1 MSKLYAL
8 LSSQGTACSETVL
21 TEAEYNFA
29 WRDIIEAQ
37 YCHGGP
43 DDPVKGSWTDVTENE
58 ACSLICR
65 SESYL

>member
-29 WRDIIEAQ
+29 WRDII
-37 YCHGGP
+37 
-43 DDPVKGSWTDVTENE
+43 
-58 ACSLICR
+58 
-65 SESYL
+65 